1 MSISNNS
8 TSFFEACLVSFVV
21 RSPSSFYISNN
32 IAASAVNIVLGIAGT
47 ILNSF
52 VLFIFWKSEKLRSKL
67 SYFSIMLLTSID
79 LGVVT
84 VVHPLFVLK
93 SITTMLDSAKCLYGI
108 TYVIAI
114 SLFSGISAW
123 TLFIINIERYFSI
136 IHPVLHRNH
145 FTRRRFVIT
154 WFCFW
159 LFVIFNVVS
168 RIYLKFL
175 AKVIPINLGIIVFT
189 SLYTYIAIFV
199 VARKKMMKVRNNRDQ
214 KSSRNL
220 MAILRELKMAKTYV
234 MVVSFCFLC
243 YLPTVV
249 LSGIQNLF
257 HQNKRPD
264 SVLNS
269 AINWATTLMSM
280 NSTFNCLIFFW
291 GNREMRREGS
301 KILKTYFHGREDQQF
316 ELNVVQM

>member
-8 TSFFEACLVSFVV
+8 KSFFEACLVSFVV

-52 VLFIFWKSEKLRSKL
+52 VLFIFWKSAKLRSKL

-199 VARKKMMKVRNNRDQ
+199 VARKKMMK
-214 KSSRNL
+214 
-220 MAILRELKMAKTYV
+220 MAKTYV

-257 HQNKRPD
+257 HQNKKPD

-269 AINWATTLMSM
+269 AMNWATTLMAM